1 MGRRNRFLD
10 RFKLRPMFSP
20 SPIPVHRSRHVL
32 PSLNNKSDSTVGTS
46 VSSSAPLTSVDAPTV
61 QLMSPDHVR
70 VSHAQSATS
79 AGENLA
85 TCAPNIPTS
94 TDQLQVLNQ
103 TNVQAV
109 GPSQTESTPGPEVIE
124 FSALWT
130 KALEIA
136 DKKLHDN
143 NLPLLNLKHFTS
155 QSASENIEAVVKAL
169 NTLKEDH
176 RKKRWSY
183 TWCGKEVI
191 VVERLGKIL
200 KWVDNYSKVVDCAIQ
215 ANPQMTALFWAGVL
229 GIMRVSI

>member
-1 MGRRNRFLD
+1 
-10 RFKLRPMFSP
+10 MFSP
-20 SPIPVHRSRHVL
+20 SPIPVRRSRHVL
-32 PSLNNKSDSTVGTS
+32 PSLSNKSDSTVGTS
-46 VSSSAPLTSVDAPTV
+46 VS
-61 QLMSPDHVR
+61 R

-94 TDQLQVLNQ
+94 TNQLQVLNQ

-109 GPSQTESTPGPEVIE
+109 GPSQSESTPGPEVIE
-124 FSALWT
+124 LSPLWI

-143 NLPLLNLKHFTS
+143 SLPLLNLKHFTS

-176 RKKRWSY
+176 KKKRWSY
-183 TWCGKEVI
+183 TWRGKEVI

-215 ANPQMTALFWAGVL
+215 ANPQMAALLWAGVW